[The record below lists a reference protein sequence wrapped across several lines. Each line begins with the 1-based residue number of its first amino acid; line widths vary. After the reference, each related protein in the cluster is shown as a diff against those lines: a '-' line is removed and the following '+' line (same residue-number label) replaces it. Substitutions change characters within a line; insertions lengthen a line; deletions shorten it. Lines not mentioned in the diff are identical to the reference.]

1 MGLAGVL
8 ATFNLAVQNTVPF
21 RLVGTATSALLFY
34 RLIGGTLGLAVLGV
48 VMTYRFSARVEETV
62 ADAVR
67 AALGPGRLDA
77 IKDNPR
83 VLIDP
88 AALDVLRAEFA
99 ETQMADALLD
109 TLHSALAE
117 AVGDVFAISV
127 MVTVMSVIL
136 SLFLRV
142 SKGDSENGNT

>member
-1 MGLAGVL
+1 MQSG
-8 ATFNLAVQNTVPF
+8 
-21 RLVGTATSALLFY
+21 R
-34 RLIGGTLGLAVLGV
+34 R
-48 VMTYRFSARVEETV
+48 SARF
-62 ADAVR
+62 
-67 AALGPGRLDA
+67 GLDT

-99 ETQMADALLD
+99 ETQMADALLG

-117 AVGDVFAISV
+117 AVGDVFEIGVVVTALSV
-127 MVTVMSVIL
+127 VL

-142 SKGDSENGNT
+142 AKEDSQGRNSRTLESTEEIGSNE